1 MRDSA
6 TIRLILCAILFA
18 WYRNT
23 ACESCMFILTCH
35 DEETRSW
42 RRVRKRLSSLRVP
55 I

>member
-1 MRDSA
+1 MRDFA
-6 TIRLILCAILFA
+6 TIRLILCTIQFA

-23 ACESCMFILTCH
+23 VCKFCMFILTCH

>member
-1 MRDSA
+1 MRDFA

-18 WYRNT
+18 WYRNA
-23 ACESCMFILTCH
+23 ACKSCMFILTCH

-42 RRVRKRLSSLRVP
+42 RRVRKRLSSPRVP

>member
-1 MRDSA
+1 MLDIA
-6 TIRLILCAILFA
+6 TIRLIMCAIQFA

-23 ACESCMFILTCH
+23 ACKSCTFVRTCH

>member
-1 MRDSA
+1 MRERA
-6 TIRLILCAILFA
+6 TIRLILCAIQLA

-23 ACESCMFILTCH
+23 ACKSSTCARTCH
-35 DEETRSW
+35 EEETRSW